1 MNPEK
6 ARFKRIMEPDIEL
19 SILEQ
24 AIIAPPVTLGS
35 LAIDL
40 DVGVDDLTPHIKRLT
55 QVGVLE
61 ISTTSDGSQLALTAG
76 APSAVSEAMPRSP
89 VVDAWLLVHN
99 ACAGHGTRALHTPSE
114 FVQIAAN
121 FARTATGLTLL
132 LPPASEPL
140 AAQVYS
146 HYLEAA
152 KHAARQGLTTN
163 LLVAKSLLTSAEG
176 QRCCDAVAAL
186 GAEIRSAQHVDVPL
200 IAWEGVGLALILPDQ
215 VLAGMLDVRDYATAT
230 FQAGRKLQELSRD
243 TVIEML
249 SEGNTDAVSARKLGM
264 SERQFRRHVSNLMQ
278 ELGSS
283 SRFQAGIEAARM
295 MR

>member
-6 ARFKRIMEPDIEL
+6 ARFNRIMESDIEL

-35 LAIDL
+35 LAHDL
-40 DVGVDDLTPHIKRLT
+40 EVGVNDLTPHIKRLT
-55 QVGVLE
+55 HTGVLE
-61 ISTTSDGSQLALTAG
+61 IATTSDGSQLALAAG
-76 APSAVSEAMPRSP
+76 TPSAVNATMPHSP
-89 VVDAWLLVHN
+89 VVDAWLLMHE
-99 ACAGHGTRALHTPSE
+99 ACAGHGTRALHAPSE
-114 FVQIAAN
+114 FVHIAAS

-132 LPPASEPL
+132 LPPAPDPL
-140 AAQVYS
+140 AAQIYS

-152 KHAARQGLTTN
+152 KHASRQGLTPN
-163 LLVAKSLLTSAEG
+163 LLIAKSLLRSAEG
-176 QRCCDAVAAL
+176 QRCCDAVASL
-186 GAEIRSAQHVDVPL
+186 GAEIRSARHVDVPL

-215 VLAGMLDVRDYATAT
+215 VIAGMLDVREYVAAT

>member
-1 MNPEK
+1 
-6 ARFKRIMEPDIEL
+6 MESDIEL

-35 LAIDL
+35 LANDL
-40 DVGVDDLTPHIKRLT
+40 GVGVDALAPRIKRLT
-55 QVGVLE
+55 RTGVLE
-61 ISTTSDGSQLALTAG
+61 IATTSDGCQLALAAG
-76 APSAVSEAMPRSP
+76 TPAAVQATMPHSK
-89 VVDAWLLVHN
+89 VVDAWLLMHE
-99 ACAGHGTRALHTPSE
+99 AGAGRGARALHTPSE
-114 FVQIAAN
+114 FVQIAAR

-132 LPPASEPL
+132 LPPAPDPL
-140 AAQVYS
+140 AAQLYS

-152 KHAARQGLTTN
+152 KHAARQGLAPN
-163 LLVAKSLLTSAEG
+163 LLIAKGLLDSAEG
-176 QRCCDAVAAL
+176 QRCCDAVAGL
-186 GAEIRSAQHVDVPL
+186 GATIRSAQHVAVPL

-215 VLAGMLDVRDYATAT
+215 VIAGMLDVGAYAAAA
-230 FQAGRKLQELSRD
+230 FQAGGKLEELSRD
-243 TVIEML
+243 TLIEML

>member
-1 MNPEK
+1 
-6 ARFKRIMEPDIEL
+6 MESDIEL

-35 LAIDL
+35 LAKDL
-40 DVGVDDLTPHIKRLT
+40 DVGVDALTPHIKRLT
-55 QVGVLE
+55 HLGVLD
-61 ISTTSDGSQLALTAG
+61 ISTTSDGTQLALTAG
-76 APSAVSEAMPRSP
+76 TPAAVSEATLSSP

-121 FARTATGLTLL
+121 FARTASGLTLL
-132 LPPASEPL
+132 LPEVAGPV
-140 AAQVYS
+140 AAQVHS

-152 KHAARQGLTTN
+152 KHAARQGLSPN
-163 LLVAKSLLTSAEG
+163 LLIPKNLLASAEG
-176 QRCCDAVAAL
+176 QRCCEAMVNL
-186 GAEIRSAQHVDVPL
+186 GAEIRSAQHIDVPL
-200 IAWEGVGLALILPDQ
+200 IAWEGVGLTLILPDQ
-215 VLAGMLDVRDYATAT
+215 VLAGMLDVHAYTSAT
-230 FQAGRKLQELSRD
+230 FQASRRLQELSHD

-264 SERQFRRHVSNLMQ
+264 SERQFRRHVSSLMQ